1 MPRWSLITKKKTIK
15 KSLYIYVHSLGRTT
29 YQMLLYKIVLETVP
43 MVPVGF
49 NKSHYKEYT
58 TGSQML
64 LKLNNQSESRSVVSD
79 SLWPHGLYS
88 PWNSP
93 GQNTGVGSLSL
104 LQGIFPTQGS
114 NSGFPHHRQII
125 YQLSHQGSPIRIET
139 QYTFIFEEQMWIFE
153 SKAMR
158 KGGIKGAEVG
168 VRVMQ
173 RWISCNRR
181 TTTGTTHRKGAE
193 GQCPPKEGLEKSEGP
208 SWKRSY
214 MNTALKDK

>member
-1 MPRWSLITKKKTIK
+1 MPRWSLITKKKTI

-43 MVPVGF
+43 TVPVGF

-64 LKLNNQSESRSVVSD
+64 LKLNNQSESRSVVSN

-93 GQNTGVGSLSL
+93 GHNTGVGSLSL

-114 NSGFPHHRQII
+114 NSGFPHYRQIL
-125 YQLSHQGSPIRIET
+125 YQLSHQGSPIRSET
-139 QYTFIFEEQMWIFE
+139 QFTFIFEE
-153 SKAMR
+153 
-158 KGGIKGAEVG
+158 
-168 VRVMQ
+168 
-173 RWISCNRR
+173 
-181 TTTGTTHRKGAE
+181 
-193 GQCPPKEGLEKSEGP
+193 
-208 SWKRSY
+208 
-214 MNTALKDK
+214 